1 MQVFIVE
8 DEPLAVKKLVR
19 LLEEVAFDVK
29 VVGTAGGIQTAVD
42 WLEANPA
49 PDLIFMDIELSDGQ
63 SFEIFQR
70 TRVKSPVIFVTSY
83 DEFALQAFK
92 VNSVDY
98 LLKPVQ
104 KEDLAQAIGKFR
116 ELKAQYSR
124 DSNPISASI
133 ENLLL
138 SLVGAASNLEAGENS
153 TKVDKPSFAK
163 APAGK
168 PTASNDYRTRFLV
181 KHLQK
186 YVTIDVADIAY
197 FWSEGRINFFKTR
210 AGQKHL
216 VEYTM
221 EEIEGMLDPRD
232 WFRVSR
238 QYIVSVPAVAEIH
251 PYFNNRLKLHLI
263 PKESEEVT
271 VSRERVGDFKVWMG
285 K

>member
-8 DEPLAVKKLVR
+8 DEPLAVKKLIR

-29 VVGTAGGIQTAVD
+29 VVGTAGGINTAVE
-42 WLEANPA
+42 WLESNPT
-49 PDLIFMDIELSDGQ
+49 PDLIFLDIELSDGQ

-104 KEDLAQAIGKFR
+104 KEDLANAIAKYR
-116 ELKAQYSR
+116 DLKAQYNR
-124 DSNPISASI
+124 DTSPISASI

-138 SLVGAASNLEAGENS
+138 SLVSNGGQPALTEAS
-153 TKVDKPSFAK
+153 
-163 APAGK
+163 AGK
-168 PTASNDYRTRFLV
+168 KEYRTRFLV

-238 QYIVSVPAVAEIH
+238 QFIVSVPSVAEIH
-251 PYFNNRLKLHLI
+251 PYFNNRLMLHLT
-263 PKESEEVT
+263 PKEPEEVT
-271 VSRERVGDFKVWMG
+271 VSRERVGDFKVWLG

>member
-1 MQVFIVE
+1 MQVLIVE
-8 DEPLAVKKLVR
+8 DEPLAVKKLIR

-29 VVGTAGGIQTAVD
+29 VVGTAGGIKTAVE
-42 WLEANPA
+42 WLESNPT
-49 PDLIFMDIELSDGQ
+49 PDLIFLDIELCDGQ

-104 KEDLAQAIGKFR
+104 KEDLANAITKYR
-116 ELKAQYSR
+116 DLKMQYSR
-124 DSNPISASI
+124 DTSPISASI
-133 ENLLL
+133 ESLLL
-138 SLVGAASNLEAGENS
+138 SLTGAGQPAFAGA
-153 TKVDKPSFAK
+153 T
-163 APAGK
+163 AGK
-168 PTASNDYRTRFLV
+168 SNSAYRTRFLV

-186 YVTIDVADIAY
+186 YVTVDVADIAY
-197 FWSEGRINFFKTR
+197 FWSEGRINFFKTKV
-210 AGQKHL
+210 GQKHL

-221 EEIEGMLDPRD
+221 EEIEGMLDPHD

-238 QYIVSVPAVAEIH
+238 QFIVSVPSVAEIH
-251 PYFNNRLKLHLI
+251 PYFNNRLILHLT
-263 PKESEEVT
+263 PKEPEEVT
-271 VSRERVGDFKVWMG
+271 VSRERVADFKIWLG

>member
-8 DEPLAVKKLVR
+8 DEPLAVKKLIR

-29 VVGTAGGIQTAVD
+29 VMGTAGGISTAVE
-42 WLEANPA
+42 WLESNPT
-49 PDLIFMDIELSDGQ
+49 PDLIFLDIELSDGQ

-104 KEDLAQAIGKFR
+104 KEDLTNAIAKYR
-116 ELKAQYSR
+116 DLKAQYNR
-124 DSNPISASI
+124 DTSPISASI

-138 SLVGAASNLEAGENS
+138 SLVGNGGQPALADASVV
-153 TKVDKPSFAK
+153 KK
-163 APAGK
+163 
-168 PTASNDYRTRFLV
+168 DYRSRFLV

-186 YVTIDVADIAY
+186 YVTVDVADIAY

-238 QYIVSVPAVAEIH
+238 QFIVSVPSVAEIH
-251 PYFNNRLKLHLI
+251 PYFNNRLMLHLT
-263 PKESEEVT
+263 PKEPEEVT
-271 VSRERVGDFKVWMG
+271 VSRERVADFKVWLG

>member
-8 DEPLAVKKLVR
+8 DEPLAVKKLER
-19 LLEEVAFDVK
+19 LLHEVAYDIK
-29 VVGTAGGIQTAVD
+29 IAGTAGSIRAAVE
-42 WLEANPA
+42 WLETQPE
-49 PDLIFMDIELSDGQ
+49 PDLIFLDIELSDGQ

-104 KEDLAQAIGKFR
+104 KEDLAQAIAKYR
-116 ELKAQYSR
+116 ELKTQYAR
-124 DSNPISASI
+124 AGAPVTAGI

-138 SLVGAASNLEAGENS
+138 SLMSGDSGTE
-153 TKVDKPSFAK
+153 KK
-163 APAGK
+163 A
-168 PTASNDYRTRFLV
+168 YRTRFLV

-186 YVTIDVADIAY
+186 FVPVEVNDIAY

-210 AGQKHL
+210 SGQKYL
-216 VEYTM
+216 VEYTL
-221 EEIEGMLDPRD
+221 EEIETMLDPVQ

-238 QYIVSVPAVAEIH
+238 QFIVSVPSVAEIH
-251 PYFNNRLKLHLI
+251 PFFNNRLKLHLS
-263 PKESEEVT
+263 PKEPEEVT
-271 VSRERVGDFKVWMG
+271 VSRERVSDFKTWLG

>member
-1 MQVFIVE
+1 MNVLLVE
-8 DEPLAVKKLVR
+8 DEPLAVKKLIR

-29 VVGTAGGIQTAVD
+29 VVGTAGSIRAAVE
-42 WLEANPA
+42 WLESNPA
-49 PDLIFMDIELSDGQ
+49 PDLIFLDIELSDGQ

-70 TRVKSPVIFVTSY
+70 TRVKSPIIFVTSY

-104 KEDLAQAIGKFR
+104 KEDLANSIAKYR

-133 ENLLL
+133 ESLLL
-138 SLVGAASNLEAGENS
+138 SLVGGELAE
-153 TKVDKPSFAK
+153 T
-163 APAGK
+163 PAGK
-168 PTASNDYRTRFLV
+168 KEYRSRFLV

-186 YVTIDVADIAY
+186 YVTVEVADIAY

-238 QYIVSVPAVAEIH
+238 QYIVSVPSVAEIH
-251 PYFNNRLKLHLI
+251 PFFNNRLKLHLT
-263 PKESEEVT
+263 PKEPEEVT
-271 VSRERVGDFKVWMG
+271 VSRERVADFKVWMG

>member
-29 VVGTAGGIQTAVD
+29 VIGTAGSIRAAVE
-42 WLEANPA
+42 WLESNSV
-49 PDLIFMDIELSDGQ
+49 PDLIFLDIELSDGQ

-70 TRVKSPVIFVTSY
+70 TRVSSPVIFVTSY

-104 KEDLAQAIGKFR
+104 KEDLAQAISKYR
-116 ELKAQYSR
+116 DLKLQYSR
-124 DSNPISASI
+124 EASPISASI
-133 ENLLL
+133 ESLLM
-138 SLVGAASNLEAGENS
+138 SLMGGEAQPGS
-153 TKVDKPSFAK
+153 AK
-163 APAGK
+163 SGTEK
-168 PTASNDYRTRFLV
+168 EYRSRFLV

-186 YVTIDVADIAY
+186 YVTVDVADIAY

-210 AGQKHL
+210 AGQKYL

-221 EEIEGMLDPRD
+221 EEIESMLDPRD

-238 QYIVSVPAVAEIH
+238 QFIVSVPSVSEIH
-251 PYFNNRLKLHLI
+251 PFFNNRLKLHLK
-263 PKESEEVT
+263 PQEPEEVT
-271 VSRERVGDFKVWMG
+271 VSRERVNDFKIWLG

>member
-1 MQVFIVE
+1 MQVLIVE

-29 VVGTAGGIQTAVD
+29 VVGTADGIRTTVE

-70 TRVKSPVIFVTSY
+70 TRVKSPVIFVSSY

-104 KEDLAQAIGKFR
+104 KEDLAYAIAKYR
-116 ELKAQYSR
+116 DLKLQYAR
-124 DSNPISASI
+124 DTHPISASI
-133 ENLLL
+133 ERLLMTL
-138 SLVGAASNLEAGENS
+138 SGGVGEGVKKE
-153 TKVDKPSFAK
+153 
-163 APAGK
+163 
-168 PTASNDYRTRFLV
+168 YRTRFLV

-186 YVTIDVADIAY
+186 YVTVEVADIAY
-197 FWSEGRINFFKTR
+197 FWSEGRVNFFKNR
-210 AGQKHL
+210 AGQKYL

-221 EEIEGMLDPRD
+221 EEIEAMLDPRD

-238 QYIVSVPAVAEIH
+238 QFLVSVPSVAEIH
-251 PYFNNRLKLHLI
+251 PFFNNRLKLHLK
-263 PKESEEVT
+263 PQEPEEVT
-271 VSRERVGDFKVWMG
+271 VSRERVADFKVWLG

>member
-1 MQVFIVE
+1 MQVLIVE
-8 DEPLAVKKLVR
+8 DEPLAVKKLTR
-19 LLEEVAFDVK
+19 LLLETDPSIQIA
-29 VVGTAGGIQTAVD
+29 GTAGSIRASVE
-42 WLEANPA
+42 WLEENPA
-49 PDLIFMDIELSDGQ
+49 PELIFMDIELSDGQ

-104 KEDLAQAIGKFR
+104 REDLAQAIDKYRDLKIQYAR
-116 ELKAQYSR
+116 EA
-124 DSNPISASI
+124 NPISASI

-138 SLVGAASNLEAGENS
+138 SLSGGQPAAANRE
-153 TKVDKPSFAK
+153 
-163 APAGK
+163 
-168 PTASNDYRTRFLV
+168 YRSRFLV

-186 YVTIDVADIAY
+186 YVTVDVADIAY
-197 FWSEGRINFFKTR
+197 FWSEGRVNFFKTR
-210 AGQKHL
+210 AGQKYL

-221 EEIEGMLDPRD
+221 EELEDMLQPRD

-238 QYIVSVPAVAEIH
+238 QFIVSVPAVSEIH
-251 PYFNNRLKLHLI
+251 PYFNNRLLLRLK
-263 PKESEEVT
+263 PQEPEEVT
-271 VSRERVGDFKVWMG
+271 VSRERVHDFKVWLG

>member
-1 MQVFIVE
+1 MQVLLVE
-8 DEPLAVKKLVR
+8 DEPLAVKKLER
-19 LLEEVAFDVK
+19 LLGEVAFDVK
-29 VVGTAGGIQTAVD
+29 VMGITGSIRATVE

-49 PDLIFMDIELSDGQ
+49 PDLIFLDIELSDGQ

-104 KEDLAQAIGKFR
+104 KEDLANAIAKYRDLKTQYTR
-116 ELKAQYSR
+116 EASPV
-124 DSNPISASI
+124 SSSI
-133 ENLLL
+133 EQLLL
-138 SLVGAASNLEAGENS
+138 SLVSQN
-153 TKVDKPSFAK
+153 
-163 APAGK
+163 PAQ
-168 PTASNDYRTRFLV
+168 PESREYRSRFLV

-186 YVTIDVADIAY
+186 MISVDVSDIAY
-197 FWSEGRINFFKTR
+197 FWSEGRVNFFKTR

-221 EEIEGMLDPRD
+221 EELESMLDPRH

-238 QYIVSVPAVAEIH
+238 QFIVSVPSVTEIH
-251 PYFNNRLKLHLI
+251 PYFNNRLKLHLT
-263 PKESEEVT
+263 PKEPEEVT
-271 VSRERVGDFKVWMG
+271 VSRERVPEFKVWMG

>member
-1 MQVFIVE
+1 MQVLIVE

-29 VVGTAGGIQTAVD
+29 VVGTADGIRTTVE

-104 KEDLAQAIGKFR
+104 KEDLANAIAKYR
-116 ELKAQYSR
+116 DLKLQYAR
-124 DSNPISASI
+124 DTHPISASI
-133 ENLLL
+133 ERLLMTL
-138 SLVGAASNLEAGENS
+138 SGGVGEGVKKE
-153 TKVDKPSFAK
+153 
-163 APAGK
+163 
-168 PTASNDYRTRFLV
+168 YRTRFLV

-186 YVTIDVADIAY
+186 YVTVEVADIAY
-197 FWSEGRINFFKTR
+197 FWSEGRVNFFKNR
-210 AGQKHL
+210 AGQKYL

-221 EEIEGMLDPRD
+221 EEIEAMLDPRD

-238 QYIVSVPAVAEIH
+238 QFLVSVPSVAEIH
-251 PYFNNRLKLHLI
+251 PFFNNRLKLHLK
-263 PKESEEVT
+263 PQEPEEVT
-271 VSRERVGDFKVWMG
+271 VSRERVADFKVWLG

>member
-1 MQVFIVE
+1 MQVLIVE

-29 VVGTAGGIQTAVD
+29 VVGTADGIRTTVE

-104 KEDLAQAIGKFR
+104 KEDLANAIAKYR
-116 ELKAQYSR
+116 ELKLQYAR
-124 DSNPISASI
+124 DTHPISASI
-133 ENLLL
+133 ERLLMTL
-138 SLVGAASNLEAGENS
+138 SGGVGEGVKKE
-153 TKVDKPSFAK
+153 
-163 APAGK
+163 
-168 PTASNDYRTRFLV
+168 YRTRFLV

-186 YVTIDVADIAY
+186 YVTVEVADIAY
-197 FWSEGRINFFKTR
+197 FWSEGRVNFFKNR
-210 AGQKHL
+210 AGQKYL

-221 EEIEGMLDPRD
+221 EEIEAMLDPRD

-238 QYIVSVPAVAEIH
+238 QFLVSVPSVAEIH
-251 PYFNNRLKLHLI
+251 PFFNNRLKLYLK
-263 PKESEEVT
+263 PQEPEEVT
-271 VSRERVGDFKVWMG
+271 VSRERVADFKVWLG

>member
-1 MQVFIVE
+1 MQVFLVE

-29 VVGTAGGIQTAVD
+29 VVGTAGSIRAAVE

-49 PDLIFMDIELSDGQ
+49 PDLIFLDIELSDGQ

-70 TRVKSPVIFVTSY
+70 TRVGSPVIFVTSY

-104 KEDLAQAIGKFR
+104 REDLEAAINKFR
-116 ELKAQYSR
+116 ELKMQYVR
-124 DSNPISASI
+124 EANPISASI
-133 ENLLL
+133 ESLLL
-138 SLVGAASNLEAGENS
+138 TLTGGGNPA
-153 TKVDKPSFAK
+153 
-163 APAGK
+163 APAK
-168 PTASNDYRTRFLV
+168 EYRNRFLV

-186 YVTIDVADIAY
+186 YVSVDVSDIAY
-197 FWSEGRINFFKTR
+197 FWSEGRVNFFKTK

-221 EEIEGMLDPRD
+221 DEIESMLDPRD

-238 QYIVSVPAVAEIH
+238 QFIVSIPSVNEIH
-251 PYFNNRLKLHLI
+251 PFFNNRLKLHLK
-263 PKESEEVT
+263 PQEPEEVT
-271 VSRERVGDFKVWMG
+271 VSRERVADFKVWLG

>member
-1 MQVFIVE
+1 MQVLIVE

-29 VVGTAGGIQTAVD
+29 VVGTTDGIRTTVE
-42 WLEANPA
+42 WLEAHPA
-49 PDLIFMDIELSDGQ
+49 PDLIFMDIELCDGQ

-104 KEDLAQAIGKFR
+104 KEDLANAIAKYR
-116 ELKAQYSR
+116 DLKAQYAR
-124 DSNPISASI
+124 DASPISASI
-133 ENLLL
+133 ESLLMTL
-138 SLVGAASNLEAGENS
+138 SSGVGEV
-153 TKVDKPSFAK
+153 TKK
-163 APAGK
+163 
-168 PTASNDYRTRFLV
+168 DYRTRFLV

-186 YVTIDVADIAY
+186 YVTVEVADIAY
-197 FWSEGRINFFKTR
+197 FWSEGRINFFKNRT
-210 AGQKHL
+210 GQKYL

-221 EEIEGMLDPRD
+221 EEIEAMLDPRD

-238 QYIVSVPAVAEIH
+238 QFLVSVPSVTEIH
-251 PYFNNRLKLHLI
+251 PFFNNRLKLHLK
-263 PKESEEVT
+263 PQEPEEVT
-271 VSRERVGDFKVWMG
+271 VSRERVADFKVWLG

>member
-8 DEPLAVKKLVR
+8 DEPLAVKKLIR

-29 VVGTAGGIQTAVD
+29 VVGTAGGINTAVE

-104 KEDLAQAIGKFR
+104 KEELANAIAKYR
-116 ELKAQYSR
+116 DLKAQYNR
-124 DSNPISASI
+124 DTSPISASI
-133 ENLLL
+133 ESLLL
-138 SLVGAASNLEAGENS
+138 SLVGAGGQGTEPA
-153 TKVDKPSFAK
+153 FAV
-163 APAGK
+163 ATAGK
-168 PTASNDYRTRFLV
+168 SGKEFRTRFLV

-186 YVTIDVADIAY
+186 YVTVEVADIAY

-238 QYIVSVPAVAEIH
+238 QYIVSVPSVAEIH
-251 PYFNNRLKLHLI
+251 PYFNNRLILHLT

-271 VSRERVGDFKVWMG
+271 VSRERVADFKVWLG

>member
-19 LLEEVAFDVK
+19 LLEEVAFDLK
-29 VVGTAGGIQTAVD
+29 VAGTAGSIRAAVE
-42 WLEANPA
+42 WLESNPA
-49 PDLIFMDIELSDGQ
+49 PDLIFLDIELSDGQ

-104 KEDLAQAIGKFR
+104 REDLTNAIAKYR
-116 ELKAQYSR
+116 DLKAQYAR
-124 DSNPISASI
+124 DVSPISASI
-133 ENLLL
+133 ESLLM
-138 SLVGAASNLEAGENS
+138 SLAGGQ
-153 TKVDKPSFAK
+153 TV
-163 APAGK
+163 PAQ
-168 PTASNDYRTRFLV
+168 PQYRTRFLV

-186 YVTIDVADIAY
+186 YVTVEVADIAY
-197 FWSEGRINFFKTR
+197 FWSEGRVNFFKNR
-210 AGQKHL
+210 AGQKYL

-221 EEIEGMLDPRD
+221 EEIEAMLDPRD

-238 QYIVSVPAVAEIH
+238 QFIVSVPSVAEIH
-251 PYFNNRLKLHLI
+251 PFFNNRLKLYLH
-263 PKESEEVT
+263 PKEPEEVT
-271 VSRERVGDFKVWMG
+271 VSRERVADFKVWLG

>member
-29 VVGTAGGIQTAVD
+29 VVGTAGSIRAAVE
-42 WLEANPA
+42 WLEANLR
-49 PDLIFMDIELSDGQ
+49 PDLIFLDIELSDGQ

-104 KEDLAQAIGKFR
+104 KEDLANAIAKYR
-116 ELKAQYSR
+116 DLKAQYTR
-124 DSNPISASI
+124 DISPISASI

-138 SLVGAASNLEAGENS
+138 SLTGAGQVGDSA
-153 TKVDKPSFAK
+153 FAM
-163 APAGK
+163 ATAGK
-168 PTASNDYRTRFLV
+168 AGIKEYRSRFLI

-186 YVTIDVADIAY
+186 YVTVDVSDIAY

-210 AGQKHL
+210 AGQKHI

-221 EEIEGMLDPRD
+221 EEIEAMLDPHD

-238 QYIVSVPAVAEIH
+238 QFIVSVPSVGEIH
-251 PYFNNRLKLHLI
+251 PFFNNRLKLHLI
-263 PKESEEVT
+263 PKEPEEVT
-271 VSRERVGDFKVWMG
+271 VSRERVADFKVWLG

>member
-1 MQVFIVE
+1 MQVLIIE
-8 DEPLAVKKLVR
+8 DEPLAVKKLQR
-19 LLEEVAFDVK
+19 LLAEVAFDVK
-29 VVGTAGGIQTAVD
+29 VIGTAGSIRAAVE

-63 SFEIFQR
+63 SFEIFQK

-104 KEDLAQAIGKFR
+104 REDLEAAINKFR
-116 ELKAQYSR
+116 ELREQYMR
-124 DSNPISASI
+124 EANPISASI
-133 ENLLL
+133 ESLLM
-138 SLVGAASNLEAGENS
+138 SLAGGPA
-153 TKVDKPSFAK
+153 TKE
-163 APAGK
+163 
-168 PTASNDYRTRFLV
+168 YRNRFLV

-186 YVTIDVADIAY
+186 YVSVDVADIAY
-197 FWSEGRINFFKTR
+197 FWSEGRVNFFKTKD
-210 AGQKHL
+210 GQRYL

-221 EEIEGMLDPRD
+221 DEIESMLDPRD

-238 QYIVSVPAVAEIH
+238 QFIVSVPSVNEIH
-251 PYFNNRLKLHLI
+251 PFFNNRLKLHLR
-263 PKESEEVT
+263 PQEPEEVT
-271 VSRERVGDFKVWMG
+271 VSRERVADFKLWLG